1 MKAEINNYVDN
12 SIKEKDSIIDEIMAR
27 EISEV
32 RGKYLEIAE
41 LQAELATRK

>member
-1 MKAEINNYVDN
+1 MKTEINNYVDN
-12 SIKEKDSIIDEIMAR
+12 SLKEKDSLIDELMAR

-41 LQAELATRK
+41 LQAELASRK